1 MYRRACAVVR
11 CRRLRSTAGG
21 WNGLLVWFREE
32 VDRRQHNTC
41 GAITH
46 SLTSRACLPAWLAG
60 WLALSQWE
68 RESTLAPLLLHSVPP
83 VGRFRFRRLAARS
96 VLGSLGSLTLESNAS
111 VTPPCVRGGGPA
123 FLIACSPVGFK
134 AWRMAR
140 GQFPDP
146 DEARDRSGCRMIPPI
161 RPPARFPPAA
171 NSGPADSDAGQW
183 GVGRVAFGGFK
194 LRARHNG
201 LWAGPGTGMRS
212 SSLTRATCLVAT
224 LAPAA
229 EAGGRQPV
237 AAPARP
243 FSGRLLGLGPGAL
256 GFPTGAADSI
266 RGPVRD

>member
-21 WNGLLVWFREE
+21 WNGLFVWFREE

-41 GAITH
+41 GAIIH
-46 SLTSRACLPAWLAG
+46 SLTSRRLPACMAG

-83 VGRFRFRRLAARS
+83 VGRFCFRRLAARS

-140 GQFPDP
+140 GRFPDP

-171 NSGPADSDAGQW
+171 NSGPADSDAGQ
-183 GVGRVAFGGFK
+183 RDVAFGGFK
-194 LRARHNG
+194 LRAVTTACG
-201 LWAGPGTGMRS
+201 PPGPGTPGCAAQVWRARPA
-212 SSLTRATCLVAT
+212 SLPPWRLP
-224 LAPAA
+224 LRP
-229 EAGGRQPV
+229 AGGSLCASTAV
-237 AAPARP
+237 FWEAPRP
-243 FSGRLLGLGPGAL
+243 RPGRTWLPDRGRRFDSRPGTRL
-256 GFPTGAADSI
+256 
-266 RGPVRD
+266 VQ

>member
-1 MYRRACAVVR
+1 MGCRSQRIREAWHRADSGVASDRLHEEVPCRGPLGPTPVYRRACAVVR

-21 WNGLLVWFREE
+21 WNGLFVWFREE

-46 SLTSRACLPAWLAG
+46 PLTSRRLPACMAG

-171 NSGPADSDAGQW
+171 NSGPADSDAGQR
-183 GVGRVAFGGFK
+183 GVAFGGFK

-201 LWAGPGTGMRS
+201 LWAGPGPG
-212 SSLTRATCLVAT
+212 C
-224 LAPAA
+224 AA
-229 EAGGRQPV
+229 QV
-237 AAPARP
+237 
-243 FSGRLLGLGPGAL
+243 
-256 GFPTGAADSI
+256 
-266 RGPVRD
+266 